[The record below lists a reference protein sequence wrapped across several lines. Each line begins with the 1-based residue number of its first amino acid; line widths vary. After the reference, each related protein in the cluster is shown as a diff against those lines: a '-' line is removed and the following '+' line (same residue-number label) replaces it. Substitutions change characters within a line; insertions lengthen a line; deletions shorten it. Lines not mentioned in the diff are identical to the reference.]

1 MYVTKNLY
9 EKFAQYVDMESMKFF
24 IQMSKRAFDVYK
36 TGKKFK
42 KNETPVVY
50 GSSVKDFNDEY
61 DKVIARVEMN
71 QRGVLRD
78 FIGID
83 WDFDEGDEDK
93 LEKLLTNLKQFHEK
107 YQTPIIIYPTFS
119 YPKKPRVRTV
129 MFTEEEMDKMSYAQ
143 AVTFVVKAL
152 DVDPKDESNYNIAH
166 NFNLPIIN
174 TPEQKEMM
182 TFHKTYVDKLPNALW
197 SKVKSNVPVRKSVA
211 VKRTPVSRIESQSRD
226 RQSIEKGLQNLSN
239 NMKAQ
244 NNNRL
249 DFNTWTNFF
258 QFLHSVARAEAIG
271 SISRADAL
279 YILEE
284 VAGGNIDYQRRNKE
298 DYLRE
303 FPRVRDNEDKLEA
316 ARGIAYYF
324 GHEW

>member
-24 IQMSKRAFDVYK
+24 IQTSKRAFDVYK

-50 GSSVKDFNDEY
+50 GSSVKDFNSDY

-83 WDFDEGDEDK
+83 WDFDKGDEDK
-93 LEKLLTNLKQFHEK
+93 LEKLLTNLEQFHEK

-119 YPKKPRVRTV
+119 YPEKPRVRTV
-129 MFTEEEMDKMSYAQ
+129 MFAEEEMDKMSYAQ

-152 DVDPKDESNYNIAH
+152 DVDPEDESNYNIAH
-166 NFNLPIIN
+166 NFNLPVIN
-174 TPEQKEMM
+174 TPEQKKMM

-226 RQSIEKGLQNLSN
+226 RESIEKGLQNLSN
-239 NMKAQ
+239 NMKAK

-249 DFNTWTNFF
+249 DFDVWTNFF
-258 QFLHSVARAEAIG
+258 QFLHSVARAETIG
-271 SISRADAL
+271 SITRSDAL